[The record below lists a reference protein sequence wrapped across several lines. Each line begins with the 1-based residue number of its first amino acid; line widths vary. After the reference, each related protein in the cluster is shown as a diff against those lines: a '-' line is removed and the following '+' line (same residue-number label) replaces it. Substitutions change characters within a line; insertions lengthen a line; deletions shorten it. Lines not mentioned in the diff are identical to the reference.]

1 MKKGQII
8 YTLLLESRL
17 GNRESF
23 NKLRLKLKFVINEIY
38 LAYLDYFPF
47 LENKKIEIDQNV
59 FLWLWGSVN
68 DYDFSEEGFLYPFQE
83 KLIFNFRQYLLVECM
98 VPEKKIPSSDQIKS
112 KLGRKNTSKNRK
124 VYYGLKNLTTKQLQ
138 VVYWNCYKRK
148 PMYMIAK
155 IVGISE
161 DSVKERL
168 DLAFR
173 KMKKVIY
180 GEQTNSEKIRFREK
194 SYKLPD

>member
-1 MKKGQII
+1 MKKGQTIDM
-8 YTLLLESRL
+8 LLLESKL

-23 NKLRLKLKFVINEIY
+23 NKLRLKLKFIIEEVYLEYLEI
-38 LAYLDYFPF
+38 FPF
-47 LENKKIEIDQNV
+47 LKNKKIEIDQNI

-68 DYDFSEEGFLYPFQE
+68 DFKFSEEGFLYKFQE

-98 VPEKKIPSSDQIKS
+98 IPERKIPSCNQIKA
-112 KLGRKNTSKNRK
+112 KLRRKNASKNWK

-138 VVYWNCYKRK
+138 GVYWCCYKKK
-148 PMYMIAK
+148 PMYEIAK

-161 DSVKERL
+161 DSIKERL
-168 DLAFR
+168 DLAFK

-180 GEQTNSEKIRFREK
+180 GEETNSEKIRFREK
-194 SYKLPD
+194 SYRLPG

>member
-1 MKKGQII
+1 
-8 YTLLLESRL
+8 
-17 GNRESF
+17 
-23 NKLRLKLKFVINEIY
+23 
-38 LAYLDYFPF
+38 
-47 LENKKIEIDQNV
+47 
-59 FLWLWGSVN
+59 
-68 DYDFSEEGFLYPFQE
+68 
-83 KLIFNFRQYLLVECM
+83 
-98 VPEKKIPSSDQIKS
+98 
-112 KLGRKNTSKNRK
+112 
-124 VYYGLKNLTTKQLQ
+124 
-138 VVYWNCYKRK
+138 
-148 PMYMIAK
+148 MYMIAK